1 MPVGATLVP
10 TAAAA
15 PATPAPA
22 AVTAFT
28 ADDPVTDV
36 RGLKGEYFR
45 MSAPGAR
52 DFAEL
57 GATALDPEIDFPGL
71 TGTSESA
78 TGRTEHTTARW
89 TGQLEAPETGTHTFS
104 AIGDNGFRL
113 FLDGNVV
120 IDHWQPDWDN
130 ERHSEPIVLKA
141 GEKHDFKLEMFQD
154 VGGASM
160 FLRWQSDTVKKQIV
174 PESAFTPPADFEVYP
189 VALSVAQNGKRLQV
203 TFKDRVGNH
212 GKVKDH
218 LKIEVDTS
226 PMPVKAVRRAS
237 DNPRALVVDLA
248 ATVLK
253 GQRVKVVYDG
263 KGGLTSGAETVPE
276 IGRTAKNLG
285 TEGIDLSVGSTM
297 ALAAALLPLYLGYGL
312 VPASSSHCSPER
324 SSGPSTGRRSRS
336 SGCNPSSPPS
346 PSSSAAGA
354 WPWCT
359 LALEYTATTDRP
371 TVVNLTHHAYFDLG
385 ADDIRGHTLQVDAD
399 HYLPVDPDSIP
410 EGPQSPSPAPPST
423 SPPRARWV
431 NASPWTTPKSPWP
444 EGSTTAGCCAART
457 PRRSAG
463 PPASPPPATGAP
475 SNSGPPNRGS
485 RSAPPTSSTG
495 RSPTA
500 PAAPTSATARSAWRP
515 STCPTRPTAPTT
527 PAPSCALAKPCAAA
541 PNGAFR
547 TWAPKENRLRLSAAP

>member
-1 MPVGATLVP
+1 MRRQHPRHRALFRALTCAAALLIPVGATLVP

-15 PATPAPA
+15 PA
-22 AVTAFT
+22 AVTTFT

-71 TGTSESA
+71 TGTFESA

-89 TGQLEAPETGTHTFS
+89 TGQLEAPETGTYTFS

-130 ERHSEPIVLKA
+130 ERHSEPIALKA

-189 VALSVAQNGKRLQV
+189 VALSVAQNGKRLQA

-212 GKVKDH
+212 GRVKDH

-248 ATVLK
+248 APVLK
-253 GQRVKVVYDG
+253 DQRVKAVYDG
-263 KGGLTSGAETVPE
+263 KAGLTSGSETVPE
-276 IGRTAKNLG
+276 IGRTAKNL
-285 TEGIDLSVGSTM
+285 STHR
-297 ALAAALLPLYLGYGL
+297 LTTT
-312 VPASSSHCSPER
+312 R
-324 SSGPSTGRRSRS
+324 
-336 SGCNPSSPPS
+336 
-346 PSSSAAGA
+346 GA
-354 WPWCT
+354 
-359 LALEYTATTDRP
+359 
-371 TVVNLTHHAYFDLG
+371 
-385 ADDIRGHTLQVDAD
+385 
-399 HYLPVDPDSIP
+399 
-410 EGPQSPSPAPPST
+410 T
-423 SPPRARWV
+423 S
-431 NASPWTTPKSPWP
+431 WT
-444 EGSTTAGCCAART
+444 
-457 PRRSAG
+457 
-463 PPASPPPATGAP
+463 
-475 SNSGPPNRGS
+475 
-485 RSAPPTSSTG
+485 
-495 RSPTA
+495 
-500 PAAPTSATARSAWRP
+500 
-515 STCPTRPTAPTT
+515 
-527 PAPSCALAKPCAAA
+527 
-541 PNGAFR
+541 
-547 TWAPKENRLRLSAAP
+547 